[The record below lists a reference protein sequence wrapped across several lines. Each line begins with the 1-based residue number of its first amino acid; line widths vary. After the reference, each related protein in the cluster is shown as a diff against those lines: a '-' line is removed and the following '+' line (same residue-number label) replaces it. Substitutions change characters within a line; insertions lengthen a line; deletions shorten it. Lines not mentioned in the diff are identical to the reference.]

1 MAGAGTLPRPRRAT
15 AALVPRKQSSVN
27 PARATRGYDA
37 RVTAD
42 GLRASEEKM
51 REAGVADA
59 AIDTFRHYYDELA
72 GGASGLVS
80 EDEIE
85 PIDSVPALDDLP
97 GDDSEGREAL
107 DRTVAIKLNG
117 GLGTSMGM
125 TQAKSLL
132 PVKDGLSFL
141 DVIARQTLEL
151 RRGHDARLPLVLMNS
166 FYTRDDS
173 LEALERYPDLE
184 SDVPADFVQNK
195 EPKITVE
202 DLQPVSWPDD
212 PDLEWCPPGHGD
224 LYTALVTS
232 GMLETL
238 LDHDYEYAFVANAD
252 NLGAVLDPRILAWF
266 AAESIPF
273 VMEVADRTPAD
284 RKGGHIARRPDG
296 GLILRELAQ
305 TPEED
310 QDAFQDVERHRY
322 FNTNTV
328 WVNLRALADVL
339 DERDN
344 VLGLPMMRNEK
355 TLDPG
360 DSSSPAVY
368 QIETAMGAAIAVFEG
383 AQALKVSRE
392 RFAPVKTTNDLLALR
407 SDCYVLTDEAHVV
420 VSPERD
426 GGSPLVELDPEYYK
440 RIEDFDHRFPEG
452 PPSLVQCERF
462 VVRGDVT
469 FGRDVVARGD
479 VELDAG
485 SDERGIEDGAVLED

>member
-1 MAGAGTLPRPRRAT
+1 
-15 AALVPRKQSSVN
+15 
-27 PARATRGYDA
+27 
-37 RVTAD
+37 VTPD

-51 REAGVADA
+51 RQAGVPDA
-59 AIDTFRHYYDELA
+59 AIDTFRHYYEELA
-72 GGASGLVS
+72 SGASGLVA

-85 PIDSVPALDDLP
+85 PVESVPSLDELPHDEAEGGKALDH
-97 GDDSEGREAL
+97 
-107 DRTVAIKLNG
+107 TVAIKLNG

-125 TQAKSLL
+125 TEAKSLL

-151 RRGHDARLPLVLMNS
+151 RRTHDARLPLVLMNS
-166 FYTRDDS
+166 FYTREAS
-173 LEALERYPDLE
+173 LAALARYPELE

-202 DLQPVSWPDD
+202 DLQPVSWPAD

-252 NLGAVLDPRILAWF
+252 NLGAVLDPRILAWL
-266 AAESIPF
+266 AAERIPF
-273 VMEVADRTPAD
+273 LMEVADRTPAD
-284 RKGGHIARRPDG
+284 RKGGHIAHRRDG

-305 TPEED
+305 TPEDD
-310 QDAFQDVERHRY
+310 QDAFQDVQRHRY

-328 WVNLRALADVL
+328 WVNLQALAAVL

-344 VLGLPMMRNEK
+344 VLGLPIIRNRK
-355 TLDPG
+355 TVDPG
-360 DSSSPAVY
+360 DSSSPEVY
-368 QIETAMGAAIAVFEG
+368 QVETAMGAAIAVFEG
-383 AQALKVSRE
+383 AQALQVSRE
-392 RFAPVKTTNDLLALR
+392 RFAPVKTTNDLLTLR
-407 SDCYVLTDEAHVV
+407 SDCYVLTEDAHVV

-426 GGSPLVELDPEYYK
+426 DGPPLVELDPEHYK
-440 RIEDFDHRFPEG
+440 LIEDFDRRFPEG

-469 FGRDVVARGD
+469 FGREVVARGD
-479 VELDAG
+479 VEVDAEG
-485 SDERGIEDGAVLED
+485 DHRRVEDGAVLEG